1 MNRQKLE
8 EFGNTKMLKERE
20 VVIGRRPWERFAY
33 KDGGGGR
40 EGRGFENPQSSL
52 CAADLTEVNLRASAF
67 ERKFAFAQTMDEN

>member
-1 MNRQKLE
+1 MLVSEVRSRFMNRQKLE

-20 VVIGRRPWERFAY
+20 VVI
-33 KDGGGGR
+33 GGGGR

-52 CAADLTEVNLRASAF
+52 CAADLTEVNLRASTF

>member
-20 VVIGRRPWERFAY
+20 VVI
-33 KDGGGGR
+33 GGGGR

-52 CAADLTEVNLRASAF
+52 CAADLTEVNLRASTF